1 MVFYSFMHE
10 IIWNLVPSLYT
21 IYIVFI
27 LSQVDLH
34 SSKIQLFIQDNHY
47 LIDKA
52 VYSQLSRKCIN
63 ISTCIGGS
71 HRGQLKSIE
80 ILFLRSFW
88 RRRLDVEKSNFVYL
102 FYKYF
107 IYLNNFQNR
116 IFAI

>member
-10 IIWNLVPSLYT
+10 IIWNLVPLLYT

-52 VYSQLSRKCIN
+52 VYTVNFSVNSHVN
-63 ISTCIGGS
+63 AST
-71 HRGQLKSIE
+71 
-80 ILFLRSFW
+80 
-88 RRRLDVEKSNFVYL
+88 
-102 FYKYF
+102 
-107 IYLNNFQNR
+107 FQPV
-116 IFAI
+116 